1 MNQQASSIDPG
12 VVQNMKPGSIRAVH
26 PTVAY
31 AASVEWPTSYVVW
44 DLETSGLEPT
54 KDHILEI
61 GAIVIH
67 DGEVVSEHQWILDNG
82 IEIKPELTAIHG
94 IDNAMVAA
102 EGRDPKQC
110 MEEFMQVLQPGNLPN
125 ITHNGYK
132 FDIPWLKHHATV
144 LLQLPE
150 EQSDLLLR
158 ELHKSMIDTAALMK
172 GALLQKPR
180 GYNESMKD
188 YAARIMN
195 IMAKGVYYKVP
206 VCCELLDIDM
216 TGITT
221 HRAGGDVVL
230 TNEIYKKV
238 AFPLYVTT

>member
-1 MNQQASSIDPG
+1 MNQQSQS
-12 VVQNMKPGSIRAVH
+12 MKPGDIRQVH
-26 PTVAY
+26 PANAY
-31 AASVEWPTSYVVW
+31 ATRVEWPTSYVVW

-54 KDHILEI
+54 KDYILEI
-61 GAIVIH
+61 GAIVIEN
-67 DGEVVSEHQWILDNG
+67 GEIVSEHQWILDNG

-110 MEEFMQVLQPGNLPN
+110 MEEFLQVLQPGRLPN

-132 FDIPWLKHHATV
+132 FDIPWLNHHATV
-144 LLQLPE
+144 LLELPE
-150 EQSDLLLR
+150 ENQLVK
-158 ELHKSMIDTAALMK
+158 ELHATMIDTAALMK
-172 GALLQKPR
+172 GALLNLPR
-180 GYNESMKD
+180 GYNESMRE
-188 YAARIMN
+188 YAGRVMS

-230 TNEIYKKV
+230 TNEIYKKI
-238 AFPLYVTT
+238 AFPFYATN